1 MIISN
6 AHLNTKQVE
15 YVWCEICR
23 HNFFIAWCK
32 TRVNDRIDYLLV
44 VEYTTMFFTYR
55 TAFHSTKDFGWST

>member
-1 MIISN
+1 MCGVRYVDIIC
-6 AHLNTKQVE
+6 L
-15 YVWCEICR
+15 
-23 HNFFIAWCK
+23 IAWCK